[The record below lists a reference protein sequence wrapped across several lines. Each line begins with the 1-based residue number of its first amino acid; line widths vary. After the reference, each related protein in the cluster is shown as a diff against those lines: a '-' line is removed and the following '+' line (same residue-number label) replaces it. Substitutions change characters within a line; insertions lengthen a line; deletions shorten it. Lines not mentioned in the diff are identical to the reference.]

1 MNNCSVNI
9 EKAKIRYKS
18 IIGDKEINKSVKIKD
33 IRISVET
40 AKIEPQ
46 TLFFAAKKCFITSS
60 NLALTAD
67 KIRIIT
73 DKIVIKPV
81 VFQF

>member
-9 EKAKIRYKS
+9 EKAKLSYKS
-18 IIGDKEINKSVKIKD
+18 TIGDKETNKSIKIKD
-33 IRISVET
+33 IRIIVEN

-46 TLFFAAKKCFITSS
+46 TLFFAAKKCFITSD
-60 NLALTAD
+60 NMALTAD

-81 VFQF
+81 EFQF